1 MVRLRSD
8 HRGLELWGGVECT
21 VNRVGDVFHDQIERT
36 GHAAR
41 LDDLDRIAALG
52 VRAVRYP
59 VLWERTA
66 PRGPDS
72 ACFAWADARMERL
85 RALGL
90 RVIVGMVHHG
100 SGPPGTSLLDEGFVE
115 GLAAFAGAVAARYP
129 WVEDYTPIN
138 EPLTTARFSAL
149 YGHWYPHRRDPGDFA
164 RALLIE
170 TRATAAAMRAVRAV
184 NPRARLVQT
193 EDLGA
198 VFSSPRLRYQADFE
212 NERRWL
218 SLDLLHGRVGR
229 DHPLYPH
236 LRAAGI
242 AERAL
247 LALGDAPCPSDL
259 IGVNYYV
266 TSDRYLDERR
276 ERYPAR
282 CHGGNGREAYADV
295 DAVRARPRGIAGHR
309 AVLAEAWERYHTP
322 LAITEAHLGCTPE
335 EQIRWLVE
343 AWEGAV
349 AARAAGADVR
359 AVTLWSIFGAYDWD
373 SLVTQRRGHYEPGA
387 YDVRAPVP
395 QPTALAAV
403 ARALATRGRA
413 EHPLLET
420 PGWWRRPE
428 RLLHDPAPSRPFVH
442 ADVAPRARP
451 VLIAGGAGTLAR
463 AFARACEER
472 GIAACALAHPRFD
485 VADPAGVARVMDE
498 LRPWLVIN
506 AAGVLRADAPDGR
519 GRRANVEGPRVLA
532 QACRARGVRLVTFT
546 SASVFDGEKADPY
559 VETDP
564 LAPTCTLGG
573 HQADAERLVRE
584 LFPEALV
591 VRMGALFGAG
601 EARNTLGLALARL
614 RRGELV
620 RVPGDCR
627 LSPTYAPDLAH
638 ACLDLA
644 IAEASGAIHL
654 TNDGDPVNPVAW
666 LRRLC
671 EALGADPS
679 CVVQADSGRELLGE
693 LLPRQ
698 ASLVSLRAARLCPLD
713 GAVERFARHA
723 RGSRGATA

>member
-1 MVRLRSD
+1 
-8 HRGLELWGGVECT
+8 
-21 VNRVGDVFHDQIERT
+21 VGDVFHDQVERT

-59 VLWERTA
+59 VLWELTA
-66 PRGPDS
+66 PQGLDS
-72 ACFAWADARMERL
+72 ADFTWADVRMARL
-85 RALGL
+85 RDLGL
-90 RVIVGMVHHG
+90 RVIVGLVHHG
-100 SGPPGTSLLDEGFVE
+100 SGPPGTSLLDEGFVA

-170 TRATAAAMRAVRAV
+170 TRATAAAMRAIRAV
-184 NPRARLVQT
+184 TPHARLVQT

-229 DHPLYPH
+229 NHPLYGH
-236 LRAAGI
+236 LRGASIDEAT
-242 AERAL
+242 
-247 LALGDAPCPSDL
+247 LASLCDAPCPSDL

-276 ERYPAR
+276 DRYPAT
-282 CHGGNGREAYADV
+282 CHGGNGRERYADLE
-295 DAVRARPRGIAGHR
+295 AVRARPHGIAGHR
-309 AVLAEAWERYHTP
+309 AVLTEAWARYHTP

-335 EQIRWLVE
+335 EQIRWLSE

-349 AARAAGADVR
+349 AAREDGADVR

-373 SLVTQRRGHYEPGA
+373 SLVTLRRGHYEPGA
-387 YDVRAPVP
+387 YDVRGPVP

-403 ARALATRGRA
+403 ARELATHGRS
-413 EHPLLET
+413 EHPLLEM

-428 RLLHDPAPSRPFVH
+428 RLLHDAVPSRPP
-442 ADVAPRARP
+442 ARAGTAPRPRP
-451 VLIAGGAGTLAR
+451 VLIAGGAGTLAQ
-463 AFARACEER
+463 AFARACEAR
-472 GIAACALAHPRFD
+472 GLEARALPHARFD
-485 VADPAGVARVMDE
+485 VADPAAVAKAMDE
-498 LRPWLVIN
+498 LQPWLVIN

-532 QACRARGVRLVTFT
+532 QACRARGVRLVTFS
-546 SASVFDGEKADPY
+546 SAFVFDGEKEGSY

-564 LAPTCTLGG
+564 LGPTCTLGG
-573 HQADAERLVRE
+573 HHVDAERLVRE
-584 LFPEALV
+584 FFPEALV
-591 VRMGALFGAG
+591 VRIGALFGPG

-614 RRGELV
+614 RRGEQV

-644 IAEASGAIHL
+644 IAEAAGAIHL
-654 TNDGDPVNPVAW
+654 TNDGDPVSPVAW
-666 LRRLC
+666 LRWLC
-671 EALGADPS
+671 EALGSDPS
-679 CVVQADSGRELLGE
+679 CVLEAQEGRELLGE
-693 LLPRQ
+693 VLPRQ
-698 ASLVSLRAARLCPLD
+698 SSLVSLRAARLCPLA
-713 GAVERFARHA
+713 GAVDRFARDHHGNA
-723 RGSRGATA
+723 A